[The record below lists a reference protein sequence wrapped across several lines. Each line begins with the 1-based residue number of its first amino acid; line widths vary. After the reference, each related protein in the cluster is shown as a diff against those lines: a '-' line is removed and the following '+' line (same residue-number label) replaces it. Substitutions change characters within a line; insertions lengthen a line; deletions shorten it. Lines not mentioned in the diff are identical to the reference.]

1 MHQRNCPRRGAVIP
15 LFAILT
21 PVIILVCGLAV
32 NVAYMHLV
40 RTELRIATDA
50 AARAGGRTFSE
61 NQNID
66 DAIEMAVETAAMN
79 NVAGRP
85 LQLNNVELA
94 NEIEF
99 GLAQRGNNGTGRVVF
114 TEKYRQTGRDKMT
127 AAKSFSVSTTMT
139 DGSLSGSVRLLFS
152 GYGPFSNFEPS
163 ASSIATQVDRDIA
176 LVVDISGSMAWEV
189 DDYTQYYTVVNGDK
203 VWSNNDKKREY
214 EEWKSD
220 YDNYR
225 NNSPP
230 TASVP
235 RHSRW
240 RSLRTASEA
249 FFAVLNATQPKELVS
264 LTTFS
269 SGAQVNYNPTYSYT
283 PMKDFIKNL
292 RPDGKT
298 YIAAGMETAVPALMN
313 NSAAR
318 PYAEKTIVIF
328 TDGVNT
334 TGANLPAALA
344 QSIVTTYPIT
354 IHTIT
359 FSANA
364 DQSTMRIVA
373 DIGGG
378 KHFHADTTA
387 ELAAA
392 FKEIANNMPTVLTN

>member
-1 MHQRNCPRRGAVIP
+1 MYKSTSQRRGAVIP

-50 AARAGGRTFSE
+50 AARAGGRAFSE
-61 NQNID
+61 NQNVD
-66 DAIEMAVETAAMN
+66 DAIDMAVETAAMN

-85 LQLNNVELA
+85 LQLSDVELA

-99 GLAQRGNNGTGRVVF
+99 GMSKRSNNGRGRFVF
-114 TEKYRQTGRDKMT
+114 TEKPRQSVKDKLT
-127 AAKSFSVSTTMT
+127 AANSFRVRTTMS

-189 DDYTQYYTVVNGDK
+189 EDYTQYYTVIDGDW
-203 VWSNNDKKREY
+203 VWSNNDKKNDY
-214 EEWKSD
+214 AEWKSD
-220 YDNYR
+220 YDRYR
-225 NNSPP
+225 SNSPP
-230 TASVP
+230 TNSVP

-249 FFAVLNATQPKELVS
+249 FFAVLNATESKELVS

-269 SGAQVNYNPTYSYT
+269 SAAQLRYNPTSSYSQ
-283 PMKDFIKNL
+283 MKDYIQNL
-292 RPDGKT
+292 RPTGAT
-298 YIAAGMETAVPALMN
+298 YIAAGMETAVPPLMTN
-313 NSAAR
+313 PAAR

-334 TGANLPAALA
+334 TGANLPATLA
-344 QSIVTTYPIT
+344 QSIVTNYPIT

-364 DQSTMRIVA
+364 DQTTMRTVA

-378 KHFHADTTA
+378 KHYHADTTA

-392 FKEIANNMPTVLTN
+392 FKEIANNMPTALTN